1 MKKSKGIRV
10 VVSVLLLL
18 SGLLLL
24 SMLFLCFRVK
34 QQETNR
40 QQFALQEEKQEEM
53 AAEKAAADIPERETN
68 PVEEGTESPSQ
79 PEPSSQ
85 PEPVTICFTGDI
97 LLSDGVL
104 AAYDRDG
111 LEGILDKVLA
121 KELADADI
129 TMVNGEFPF
138 SERGTKAPDKQFTFR
153 ISPSRVSIFNEMGID
168 IVTLANNHALD
179 FGTDALL
186 DTLETIKGAGI
197 LTAGAG
203 ADLDEAKAPVYVE
216 IKSQT
221 FAFLGA
227 SRVIPVPS
235 WNAGANTPGMLTTYD
250 PALLIEQIQEA
261 KKNAD
266 TVIVYVHWGLERKE
280 YPEEYQRNLGQRYVD
295 AGADL
300 VVGSHSHC
308 LQGIEF
314 YNGVPIVYSLGNF
327 IFGETIEK
335 TIILKAIVDEE
346 GNLQLYA
353 VPAYAKSFRTSPL
366 EDKDALKTYYD
377 YYEKIS
383 YGVTFEMDGKVIGG
397 S

>member
-1 MKKSKGIRV
+1 MKKSKGMRAI
-10 VVSVLLLL
+10 VSVLFLL

-24 SMLFLCFRVK
+24 SILFLCFRVK

-40 QQFALQEEKQEEM
+40 QQLALQEEKEAA
-53 AAEKAAADIPERETN
+53 AAEEAAGDIPESGTN
-68 PVEEGTESPSQ
+68 PPEEGTDPPSQ
-79 PEPSSQ
+79 TEPSSQ
-85 PEPVTICFTGDI
+85 PEPVTLCFTGDI

-111 LEGILDKVLA
+111 LQGILDKTLT

-153 ISPSRVSIFNEMGID
+153 ISPSRVSIFNEIGID

-179 FGTDALL
+179 FGTEALL

-280 YPEEYQRNLGQRYVD
+280 YPEEYQRNLGQMYID

-308 LQGIEF
+308 LQGIEY

-335 TIILKAIVDEE
+335 TAILKAVVKE
-346 GNLQLYA
+346 GEISLYA
-353 VPAYAKSFRTSPL
+353 VPARAKSFRTSLL
-366 EDKDALKTYYD
+366 EGEDALKAYYD

-383 YGVTFEMDGKVIGG
+383 YGVTFQMNGKIIGG